1 MASCAKFGQMAEN
14 AQKEK
19 GAVKKASKE
28 KEGCSQEKYLAES
41 FFSGIIKLR

>member
-1 MASCAKFGQMAEN
+1 MRLRDKREFSGGIAE
-14 AQKEK
+14 

-28 KEGCSQEKYLAES
+28 KEGFSQEKYLAES